1 MRRRLP
7 APMVVLDHGQSPTP
21 FQLRCRM
28 PGCGWQSR
36 WSARPQPA
44 QAAYA
49 AHRRRAHRR
58 RADRWGGAAA

>member
-7 APMVVLDHGQSPTP
+7 APLVVLDHGHAPTS
-21 FQLRCRM
+21 FQVRCCM
-28 PGCGWQSR
+28 PGCDGQRR

-44 QAAYA
+44 QASYA
-49 AHRRRAHRR
+49 AHRR

>member
-1 MRRRLP
+1 MRRRPP
-7 APMVVLDHGQSPTP
+7 APLVVLDHGHAPTP
-21 FQLRCRM
+21 FQLRCRL

-44 QAAYA
+44 QASYA